1 MAKNS
6 LEEMAEAMLR
16 RLEAASGR
24 PLAEWLEIA
33 QRSGCTRRREI
44 LNYLKAGLEASGS
57 FRAMVSHRVRLSELV
72 VDEALIGWL
81 RLAYEGAG

>member
-16 RLEAASGR
+16 GLEADSGR

-33 QRSGCTRRREI
+33 LRSGYT
-44 LNYLKAGLEASGS
+44 
-57 FRAMVSHRVRLSELV
+57 VRLSELEA
-72 VDEALIGWL
+72 VDEELIGWL